1 MSKKEDS
8 EEDISYICFNCL
20 ISIGHISN
28 ENNNNLESFK
38 YIMRKECFNDFLF
51 FRKINES
58 KYNYLNIS
66 DSFFYIRDIDESFS
80 IFGNN
85 ANDNEISSFSKEA
98 YFSKNDRL
106 KENSKFFL
114 QHMISGKFVSCIMNV
129 KNNKITFILVND
141 LKDAYPLSLELINKK
156 RHSKSILTFDNI
168 FYLNVFIKEDNMNY
182 YLGEEIDE
190 KKEEEELSISEQI
203 DYELNINNI
212 KMKNKNNN
220 DFFEIVLNRK
230 PIYKI
235 CLINHTGVKRK
246 VKFSLD
252 FNRIIKNEKDKI
264 NFEVSA
270 CVYKEEIYEQ
280 VLNNAL
286 WIIEDNLCDNKN
298 SLYSQPIRIGK
309 NFRIR
314 NALTGFYLII
324 KQKGKNHLINNITSS
339 IFYDIEKNDYEFFLV
354 NEGYLEE
361 NFFFLIILNFLTL

>member
-1 MSKKEDS
+1 MSKIEDS

-235 CLINHTGVKRK
+235 CLINQTDLFNNKDKLFSGHLINIIFTKKNLDKEEKMMLCLKEKSENKFSKISTNIKRK

-252 FNRIIKNEKDKI
+252 FNRIMKNEKDKI

-270 CVYKEEIYEQ
+270 C
-280 VLNNAL
+280 
-286 WIIEDNLCDNKN
+286 
-298 SLYSQPIRIGK
+298 G
-309 NFRIR
+309 
-314 NALTGFYLII
+314 
-324 KQKGKNHLINNITSS
+324 
-339 IFYDIEKNDYEFFLV
+339 
-354 NEGYLEE
+354 
-361 NFFFLIILNFLTL
+361 